1 MAKFRLTQKNIDRL
15 SKTVK
20 KAESKTTGEIATA
33 FIKESDE
40 YSLWELYFSLICGF
54 IYFLIMMFFVSPI
67 ESWLSAMF
75 WNYDVSYLVLFYG
88 FSTFLVIGIVYFI
101 ASITLI
107 ERLIVPGRVLKEKV
121 ENRAMRHF
129 MEAGVRNTKDRTGIL
144 IFISYL
150 EKRVILLADS
160 GISAKIPQEKWQE
173 IVQHIIDGIHT
184 GKMIDHL
191 AEAIE
196 ECGELLA
203 EHFPIKPDTV
213 NELDNEIAILET

>member
-1 MAKFRLTQKNIDRL
+1 MAKFKLTQKHIDRL
-15 SKTVK
+15 SETVK

-54 IYFLIMMFFVSPI
+54 VYFIIMMFFVSPI
-67 ESWLSAMF
+67 ESWLSTMF
-75 WNYDVSYLVLFYG
+75 WNYDVSYIVLFYG

-107 ERLIVPGRVLKEKV
+107 ERLIVPNRVLKEKV

-129 MEAGVRNTKDRTGIL
+129 IEAGVHNTKDSTGIL

-150 EKRVILLADS
+150 EKRVLLLADS
-160 GISAKIPQEKWQE
+160 GISAKIPQKKWQE
-173 IVQHIIDGIHT
+173 IVQHIIDGIHA
-184 GKMIDHL
+184 GKMVDHL

-196 ECGELLA
+196 ECGVLLA
-203 EHFPIKPDTV
+203 EHFPIKPGTV